1 MIVVFGSLNIDL
13 VLPVVDFP
21 RPGETTFCDDYVW
34 LSGGK
39 GMNQAVAAARAGSHV
54 TMVGC
59 VGNDGFGETLLTALK
74 ADKIETKFVKRSSK
88 SSGCATVMVDNHGEN
103 QILVARGANADVVPE
118 QLDEVKVDANT
129 LCVLQM
135 EVPIASVEYA
145 VRNVK
150 KRGGRV
156 MLNVAPSRPFD
167 YNICES
173 VDILVLN
180 EVEAQDM
187 AIRLG
192 LTDGDSEEKIAQMIA
207 KKFDLFCI
215 VTLGGDGSIGCHADG
230 EIIRVEASRFGEV
243 VDTTGAGDCY
253 CGVLAAS
260 IDQGYSYHEAMARA
274 SVASGLSVLVRGAQT
289 GSPTKSRIDEAFS
302 GAGNRVEKRM
312 ALRS

>member
-13 VLPVVDFP
+13 VLPVEDFP
-21 RPGETTFCDDYVW
+21 KPGETTFCDDYVW

-39 GMNQAVAAARAGSHV
+39 GMNQAVAAARAGSAV

-59 VGNDGFGETLLTALK
+59 VGNDGFGETLLSALK
-74 ADKIETKFVKRSSK
+74 ADNIETKFVKRSSK

-103 QILVARGANADVVPE
+103 QILVARGANADVVAS
-118 QLDEVKVDANT
+118 QLSDVKIGPDT

-135 EVPIASVEYA
+135 EVPIPSVEEA
-145 VRNVK
+145 VRSIK
-150 KRGGRV
+150 SRGGRV

-167 YNICES
+167 YSICEN

-180 EVEAQDM
+180 EIEAQDM

-192 LTDGDSEEKIAQMIA
+192 LSDGDSEERIAQMIA
-207 KKFDLFCI
+207 KKFNLFCI
-215 VTLGGDGSIGCHADG
+215 VTLGGEGSIGCHADG
-230 EIIRVEASRFGEV
+230 AVMRVQASRFGEV

-253 CGVLAAS
+253 CGVLAAA
-260 IDQGYSYHEAMARA
+260 IDQGYGYHEAMARA

-289 GSPTKSRIDEAFS
+289 GSPTKAKIDEAF
-302 GAGNRVEKRM
+302 GGMRNDKRM

>member
-13 VLPVVDFP
+13 VLPVEDFP
-21 RPGETTFCDDYVW
+21 KPGETTFCDDYVW

-39 GMNQAVAAARAGSHV
+39 GMNQAVAAARAGSAV

-59 VGNDGFGETLLTALK
+59 VGNDGFGETLLGALK
-74 ADKIETKFVKRSSK
+74 AESIETKFVKRSSK

-103 QILVARGANADVVPE
+103 QILVARGANADVVPA
-118 QLDEVKVDANT
+118 QLNDVKIDSNT

-135 EVPIASVEYA
+135 EVPIVSVEHA
-145 VRNVK
+145 VRDIK

-167 YNICES
+167 YSICEN

-192 LTDGDSEEKIAQMIA
+192 LSDGDSEEKIAQIIA
-207 KKFDLFCI
+207 KKFNLFCI
-215 VTLGGDGSIGCHADG
+215 VTLGGEGSIGCHADG
-230 EIIRVEASRFGEV
+230 DIVRVQASKLGEV

-260 IDQGYSYHEAMARA
+260 IDQGYSHHEAMARA

-289 GSPTKSRIDEAFS
+289 GSPTKAKIDEVFGHTGRA
-302 GAGNRVEKRM
+302 EKKM